1 LINSEIITI
10 GDEIL
15 IGQIVNT
22 NTVWI
27 AQQLN
32 SIGVNVFRM
41 TSIGDSKEIITRT
54 LNKALED
61 TDIVIITGGLGPT
74 NDDITK
80 NTLAD
85 YFDSK
90 LVENKD
96 VLADLKTFLKLR
108 GVKEISK
115 SNYSQCL
122 VPDNC
127 EIIRN
132 IEGTAPG
139 MIFKKNNKLIISLPG
154 VPFEMKLMIE
164 NNVFP
169 LLKQKIKLPTII
181 HKTINTQ
188 GIAES
193 KLSEVISDWEKA
205 LPSELKLAY
214 LPSPGLVR
222 LRLTANGNNYND
234 LQQKIEDEVKKLQL
248 IISEYIFG
256 FDDDSLELIIG
267 KLLKN
272 NKFTL
277 STAESCTGGAIAQL
291 ITSVSGSSEYFIGS
305 IISYSNEV
313 KINELGV
320 IEQDLITY
328 GAVSKEVV
336 EQMAIG
342 VKKKLKTDFSIAVSG
357 IAGPT
362 GGTEDKPVGTTWIAV
377 ASENKVIS
385 KKFQF
390 GDNRLRNIERAKI
403 SALNML
409 KKLIE
414 NY

>member
-1 LINSEIITI
+1 MINSEIITI

-234 LQQKIEDEVKKLQL
+234 LQQKLKMK
-248 IISEYIFG
+248 
-256 FDDDSLELIIG
+256 
-267 KLLKN
+267 LKN
-272 NKFTL
+272 YN
-277 STAESCTGGAIAQL
+277 
-291 ITSVSGSSEYFIGS
+291 
-305 IISYSNEV
+305 
-313 KINELGV
+313 
-320 IEQDLITY
+320 
-328 GAVSKEVV
+328 
-336 EQMAIG
+336 
-342 VKKKLKTDFSIAVSG
+342 
-357 IAGPT
+357 
-362 GGTEDKPVGTTWIAV
+362 
-377 ASENKVIS
+377 
-385 KKFQF
+385 
-390 GDNRLRNIERAKI
+390 
-403 SALNML
+403 
-409 KKLIE
+409 
-414 NY
+414 